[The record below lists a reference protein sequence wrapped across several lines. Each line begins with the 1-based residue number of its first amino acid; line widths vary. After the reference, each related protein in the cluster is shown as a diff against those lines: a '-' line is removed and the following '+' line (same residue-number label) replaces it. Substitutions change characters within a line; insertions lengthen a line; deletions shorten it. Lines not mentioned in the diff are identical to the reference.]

1 MAGAGSV
8 AERSE
13 ALGEGAW
20 QDRGT
25 VNPVGNI
32 GVCSSV
38 GRNLLLGLSILLNK
52 CNLKLFSLD

>member
-1 MAGAGSV
+1 M

-32 GVCSSV
+32 RTMVHQRTHQAWAC
-38 GRNLLLGLSILLNK
+38 
-52 CNLKLFSLD
+52 